1 MKNYEV
7 HVQNMK
13 DGKLDHDYNIQV
25 GDPVTTLCRS
35 NGAQW
40 SESARNEVV
49 GSLIDDGNGVTIE
62 LKGKKKPI
70 SLDYMQMA
78 ELQLLLLAAME
89 SSYVTQIKESRSV
102 ISYTGLAK

>member
-25 GDPVTTLCRS
+25 GDPVVTLCRS

-62 LKGKKKPI
+62 LKSKKKPI
-70 SLDYMQMA
+70 TLDYMQMA
-78 ELQLLLLAAME
+78 ELQMLIMSAMQRD
-89 SSYVTQIKESRSV
+89 YVTVIKESTPVLRYS
-102 ISYTGLAK
+102 GLAE